1 MSIKKLEKRK
11 EELLDELYMLHFAE
25 PSPELYM
32 QKRNEIEH
40 EIVCIEDEID
50 LEKKMLPMKWM
61 LYGFILIAIG
71 MLIWAYAV
79 SK

>member
-11 EELLDELYMLHFAE
+11 EKLLDELYMLHFAE